1 MLEADSEGYLEVVA
15 VKFDVLAGQCVGNA
29 KAVVVVVMECVY
41 RGILQ
46 LVLVCGIH
54 IEEFVSIAEP

>member
-29 KAVVVVVMECVY
+29 KAVVVAVMECVY